1 MESATPIIGLLWRA
15 LRGDVWGG
23 GAEEW
28 GGSFVVR
35 VPSPEGGVDLTCSV
49 RDWQVERVVI

>member
-1 MESATPIIGLLWRA
+1 MESAAPIICLLWRA

-28 GGSFVVR
+28 GGDVGVC
-35 VPSPEGGVDLTCSV
+35 VPLPEGVVDLTSGLRYWEV
-49 RDWQVERVVI
+49 